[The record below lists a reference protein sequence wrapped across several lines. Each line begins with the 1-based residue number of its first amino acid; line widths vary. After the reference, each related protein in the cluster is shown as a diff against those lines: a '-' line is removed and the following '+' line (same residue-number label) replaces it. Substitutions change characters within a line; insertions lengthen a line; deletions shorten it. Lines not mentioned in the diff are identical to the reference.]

1 MKDAPLEI
9 TDKDIPPRRS
19 GYIIT
24 GYILGACYSDPS
36 VYNCRRNVNGTNF
49 LSTLRNQHIPQYCGE
64 LASKLIPRRLPS
76 YGVVSSVPFH
86 NQHPSLQLG
95 IMAWSAT
102 DYVFIAM
109 CRIMLGNGSYL
120 GAL

>member
-1 MKDAPLEI
+1 MKDAPLAI
-9 TDKDIPPRRS
+9 IDKEPPRRS
-19 GYIIT
+19 GYIQNCD
-24 GYILGACYSDPS
+24 LSACYNDPS

-76 YGVVSSVPFH
+76 DGVVSSVPFH
-86 NQHPSLQLG
+86 NQNHSFQLG
-95 IMAWSAT
+95 IMAWSVT
-102 DYVFIAM
+102 DYVFMAM
-109 CRIMLGNGSYL
+109 CRIMLGDGSYL